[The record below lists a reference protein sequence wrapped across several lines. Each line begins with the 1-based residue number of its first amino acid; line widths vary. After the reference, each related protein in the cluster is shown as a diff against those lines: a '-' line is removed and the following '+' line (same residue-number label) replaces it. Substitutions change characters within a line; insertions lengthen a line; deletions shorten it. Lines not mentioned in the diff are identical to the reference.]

1 MQEQYRD
8 GSVGPVK
15 PFDLDEMRKALND
28 PEVDSV
34 KVISKKDQIDK
45 AKIFAPQEGLVV
57 YETSVRQSWRGNNEP
72 LEDYITPEVEEYI
85 REHNLYR

>member
-45 AKIFAPQEGLVV
+45 ARLKYNE
-57 YETSVRQSWRGNNEP
+57 QSRNRKRN
-72 LEDYITPEVEEYI
+72 I
-85 REHNLYR
+85 RKRLKKRSTR